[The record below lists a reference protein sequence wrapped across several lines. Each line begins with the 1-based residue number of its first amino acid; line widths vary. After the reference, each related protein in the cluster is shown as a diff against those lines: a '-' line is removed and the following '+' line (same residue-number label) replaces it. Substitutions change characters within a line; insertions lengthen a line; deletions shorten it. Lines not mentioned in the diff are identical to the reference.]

1 MYKNQEHFHFTWSL
15 SWLLMSWWCK
25 EPVLQQQWYWC
36 SSLQAPGSCFTNV
49 SRALQNN
56 LAKIYKARNNI
67 YAENFKL
74 KLGTC
79 VQSMAL
85 GTRTKFQLEILI
97 RSMILVIYKFLE
109 NILES
114 SRNVSETPPWIF
126 HEFKQCMCQECISQV
141 LWLISNDVVQKQMVY
156 NSLMIHCL
164 IMITGISHE
173 NKIWFQH

>member
-1 MYKNQEHFHFTWSL
+1 MITIMAADVLVMQGASASTTMV
-15 SWLLMSWWCK
+15 LMQFPSGPR
-25 EPVLQQQWYWC
+25 ESGP
-36 SSLQAPGSCFTNV
+36 PNV
-49 SRALQNN
+49 SRTLQNN